1 MKSHS
6 FDLADLVKRIH
17 GGELQIPDFQRNWVW
32 SDEQIKSLLE
42 SVIRGFPINSIMLL
56 ECDAG
61 STKFSYK
68 PISGVS
74 TGVAPRYLILD
85 GQQRLTSLYNSLY
98 SSKPVE
104 FLDGEKRYY
113 YLDIKKAVDSVKN
126 SANVDDMIISVRED
140 KKLSNDDEYTQ
151 GLFPLN
157 KIFNS
162 REWIRAYEKFYKHA
176 DVIEKLADDFGKEI
190 IDKVLAYKVVY
201 IELEKTT
208 PIPVVCKIF
217 EKVNTGGTELTVFE
231 LLTAIL
237 AAYSDATGKRI
248 NLPDDWQKIQATFLQ
263 SPNPALLKVVS
274 STDFVTAL
282 TLLATYKRGRASCKR
297 DDILNLTGADYL
309 KYKASIVE
317 GFVKA
322 AQFLDGE
329 SIRANKYLPY
339 PTQLI
344 PLAAIFAN
352 MEWAKIKE
360 DCNKIRRWY
369 WCGVFGESYRA
380 AQETR
385 YGRDISEVT
394 AWLKGGE
401 IPKIINET
409 QMSAVRLM
417 SLKTRTAA
425 AYKGIIS
432 IIFGNGAKDF
442 IVGKNMGSSAN
453 YAESIDIHHIFP
465 KKYCERL
472 GIEKDKYDSIANK
485 TPILSDTNK
494 IIHDNAP
501 SKYLNDIQSKTGCSN
516 VEVDDFLESHFANA
530 TLCRADNFD
539 DFIVDR
545 AKKLLDEIEKLTGRK
560 ISDRDSQD
568 IIDVFGT
575 TL

>member
-113 YLDIKKAVDSVKN
+113 YLDMKKAVDSVKN
-126 SANVDDMIISVRED
+126 SANVDDMIISVPPSKTTKTLD
-140 KKLSNDDEYTQ
+140 LSTPEKEFIADV
-151 GLFPLN
+151 FPLN
-157 KIFNS
+157 KIFDATD
-162 REWIRAYEKFYKHA
+162 WILKYTMHHA
-176 DVIEKLADDFGKEI
+176 GDSSKIEFVAEFNKLVISECML
-190 IDKVLAYKVVY
+190 YKVVY

-208 PIPVVCKIF
+208 PIAIVCKIF

-309 KYKASIVE
+309 KYKAAIVG

-322 AQFLDGE
+322 SQFLDGE

-380 AQETR
+380 AQADATFQK
-385 YGRDISEVT
+385 
-394 AWLKGGE
+394 L
-401 IPKIINET
+401 
-409 QMSAVRLM
+409 
-417 SLKTRTAA
+417 
-425 AYKGIIS
+425 
-432 IIFGNGAKDF
+432 
-442 IVGKNMGSSAN
+442 
-453 YAESIDIHHIFP
+453 
-465 KKYCERL
+465 RL
-472 GIEKDKYDSIANK
+472 GLKAARS
-485 TPILSDTNK
+485 L
-494 IIHDNAP
+494 
-501 SKYLNDIQSKTGCSN
+501 
-516 VEVDDFLESHFANA
+516 
-530 TLCRADNFD
+530 R
-539 DFIVDR
+539 
-545 AKKLLDEIEKLTGRK
+545 
-560 ISDRDSQD
+560 
-568 IIDVFGT
+568 
-575 TL
+575 